1 MDRSSAAVQ
10 TGMDRI
16 LAKLASN
23 SQSAGKK
30 TPLPRGVSGK
40 VDDKQ
45 PLQTM
50 EQTRESRSVSS
61 PPQSGNQDQS
71 IFARATANQ
80 ATMVSAQAPGMHDSM
95 TPGNNERSGIDA
107 TEMLRLQRELIAANS
122 RIAQQEQELAE
133 TRVIKHTLDQ
143 ALGPPSEAEFVDRD
157 TTHHNI
163 RDLQTV
169 FNAPAKG
176 FNQDH
181 DIWMQDDA
189 HSDISEPFSAGAY
202 NANRNL
208 WSLPNQAA
216 FGIQGTEKAYNG
228 TSQGVQDTS
237 SHPWTASANMAAL
250 AVPQQQRIFSGPSP
264 ALEGRFAGEHPYMG
278 GIGPS
283 LRRSVSQMNRAP
295 AYFQPVPSTWAAFNN
310 AVTNNVA
317 AKAPLSPTFNAYQQ
331 VGLIPI
337 PQYQPRPIGTPLSP
351 TAAEFTSNSSGPS
364 PWQTSVSICEPNI
377 VTASF
382 VY

>member
-1 MDRSSAAVQ
+1 MDAVQ
-10 TGMDRI
+10 TGMDKI

-30 TPLPRGVSGK
+30 TPLPRGIAGK

-45 PLQTM
+45 PLQNM
-50 EQTRESRSVSS
+50 DQTRESRSVSN
-61 PPQSGNQDQS
+61 PPQGSNQDQS
-71 IFARATANQ
+71 IFARAATNQ
-80 ATMVSAQAPGMHDSM
+80 VTMVSAQAPSLH
-95 TPGNNERSGIDA
+95 GNVNERSGIDA

-157 TTHHNI
+157 TPHHSI
-163 RDLQTV
+163 RDFQTA
-169 FNAPAKG
+169 FNASAKG
-176 FNQDH
+176 LSQDH

-189 HSDISEPFSAGAY
+189 HSDISEPFSTAAY
-202 NANRNL
+202 NASRNL
-208 WSLPNQAA
+208 WGLPSQTA
-216 FGIQGTEKAYNG
+216 FGIQSTEKAYHG
-228 TSQGVQDTS
+228 ASHGIQDPISQ
-237 SHPWTASANMAAL
+237 PWTHSGNNTGMTVS

-264 ALEGRFAGEHPYMG
+264 AVDGRFTGEHSFIG
-278 GIGPS
+278 GIGPG

-317 AKAPLSPTFNAYQQ
+317 AKAPLNPTFNAYQQ

-351 TAAEFTSNSSGPS
+351 TAAEFTSNSSGPN
-364 PWQTSVSICEPNI
+364 PWPATSVSIYES
-377 VTASF
+377 TGFALLFS
-382 VY
+382 Y